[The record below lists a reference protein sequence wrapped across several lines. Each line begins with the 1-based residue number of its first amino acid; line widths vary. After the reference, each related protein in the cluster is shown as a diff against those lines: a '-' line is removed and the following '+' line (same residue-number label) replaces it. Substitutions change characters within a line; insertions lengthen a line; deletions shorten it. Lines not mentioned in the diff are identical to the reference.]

1 MYREQIE
8 QWFEDHREEM
18 VKDIMDLVA
27 IPSVDGRPG
36 RASPTAKARRG
47 AGRGFAAGEAIRLY
61 RCEEYG
67 QLCGHRHH
75 G

>member
-27 IPSVDGRPG
+27 IPSVDGEARPG
-36 RASPTAKARRG
+36 KP
-47 AGRGFAAGEAIRLY
+47 
-61 RCEEYG
+61 YG
-67 QLCGHRHH
+67 
-75 G
+75 

>member
-27 IPSVDGRPG
+27 IPSVDGEARPG
-36 RASPTAKARRG
+36 KPYGEGPPR

>member
-27 IPSVDGRPG
+27 IPSVDGEARPG
-36 RASPTAKARRG
+36 KPYG
-47 AGRGFAAGEAIRLY
+47 EGPAAALDAAIRLY

>member
-27 IPSVDGRPG
+27 IPSVDGEARPRRWTRLG
-36 RASPTAKARRG
+36 SWRSDTA
-47 AGRGFAAGEAIRLY
+47 LPM
-61 RCEEYG
+61 
-67 QLCGHRHH
+67 
-75 G
+75 

>member
-27 IPSVDGRPG
+27 IPSVDGEARPG
-36 RASPTAKARRG
+36 KPYGEGPAAAWRWWLRARAGPYVSRLSPWSKM
-47 AGRGFAAGEAIRLY
+47 E
-61 RCEEYG
+61 
-67 QLCGHRHH
+67 
-75 G
+75 

>member
-27 IPSVDGRPG
+27 IPSVDGEARPG
-36 RASPTAKARRG
+36 KPYGEGPAGPPRRHWESPPG
-47 AGRGFAAGEAIRLY
+47 P
-61 RCEEYG
+61 
-67 QLCGHRHH
+67 
-75 G
+75 

>member
-27 IPSVDGRPG
+27 IPSVDGR
-36 RASPTAKARRG
+36 ASPTAKARPR
-47 AGRGFAAGEAIRLY
+47 RWTRLCSW
-61 RCEEYG
+61 RSDTA
-67 QLCGHRHH
+67 LPM
-75 G
+75 